1 LTFNK
6 NKQLSTSKVQ
16 ALQIL
21 FKEKKQMPDAIIPRK
36 QFDLKNKNVILHFN
50 KNIDKTILIH
60 GNERYL

>member
-1 LTFNK
+1 
-6 NKQLSTSKVQ
+6 
-16 ALQIL
+16 
-21 FKEKKQMPDAIIPRK
+21 MPDAIIPRK